1 LIIERNP
8 DVLTSLIVRDIHN
21 QQVREMERALLN
33 SKRRAAADR
42 FGLRQRV
49 GRGLIRVGF
58 ALAAENSRQ
67 QATPC

>member
-1 LIIERNP
+1 
-8 DVLTSLIVRDIHN
+8 VLTSLIVRDIHN
-21 QQVREMERALLN
+21 QQVREMERGLLG
-33 SKRRAAADR
+33 SEGRATTDR

-58 ALAAENSRQ
+58 ALAAESSRQ